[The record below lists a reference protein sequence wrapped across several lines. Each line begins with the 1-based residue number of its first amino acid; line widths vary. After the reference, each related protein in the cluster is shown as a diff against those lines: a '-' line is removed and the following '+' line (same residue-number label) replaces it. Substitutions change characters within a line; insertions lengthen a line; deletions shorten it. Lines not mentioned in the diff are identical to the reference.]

1 MIAYIYPGQ
10 GSQYEGMGED
20 ICQEFKKMMDIYKDC
35 SRILGCSVER
45 LWMKEEGALR
55 ETKSVQ
61 VGLFLLSFGITK
73 LLEEEG
79 LLCDVCAG
87 HSLGEMTAYVSSG
100 VLSYG
105 DGLGLVLKRGEEMGI
120 ACRGKRG
127 GMVGVLGLED
137 GVVEGICEEE
147 RGGGVLGVANYN
159 CRGQVVV
166 SGEWD
171 RTEVVMERLKEGK
184 GKGIRLNV
192 EGGFHSELM
201 RSAAEGFGE
210 FVEGVRIG
218 ELGVPVIGNVEGKE
232 VECGKVRELMVLQM
246 TSPVLWRQSIERML
260 EMGVRTFIE
269 VGAGKVLQGL
279 VGRIAKDGGKDMGK
293 EVKVMGVGK
302 VEDFKGIFGKM
313 LS

>member
-35 SRILGCSVER
+35 AQVLGCSVEK

-55 ETKSVQ
+55 ETKYVQ
-61 VGLFLLSFGITK
+61 VGLFLLSFGVTK

-87 HSLGEMTAYVSSG
+87 HSLGEMVAYVSSG

-105 DGLGLVLKRGEEMGI
+105 DGLNLVLKRGEEMGI
-120 ACRGKRG
+120 ACRGKKG

-147 RGGGVLGVANYN
+147 GRGGILGVANYN

-171 RTEVVMERLKEGK
+171 RTEKVMERLRGEG

-192 EGGFHSELM
+192 GGGFHSELM

-210 FVEGVRIG
+210 FVEGLRIR
-218 ELGVPVIGNVEGKE
+218 EPKVAMIGNTEGKE
-232 VECGKVRELMVLQM
+232 VEYSRIRELMVLQM

-260 EMGVRTFIE
+260 EMGVQTFIE

-279 VGRIAKDGGKDMGK
+279 VKKIAKDGGKK
-293 EVKVMGVGK
+293 VKVMGVGK
-302 VEDFKGIFGKM
+302 LEDFKGIFGRM
-313 LS
+313 L